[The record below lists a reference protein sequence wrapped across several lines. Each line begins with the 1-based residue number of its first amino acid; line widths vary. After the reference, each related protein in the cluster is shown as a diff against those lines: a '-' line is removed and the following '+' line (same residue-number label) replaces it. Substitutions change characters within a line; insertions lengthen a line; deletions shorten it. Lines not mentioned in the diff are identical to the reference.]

1 LAAGVYLYEA
11 PYTLDRV
18 RRKWT
23 LIRRKTHNSFFVP
36 CLFLL
41 SRGKRIP
48 DKPVWSGD
56 GVQVGLLPVVH
67 EGVGLPDLAQHLYGQ
82 GEGILAGIL
91 TKELWFFSKT

>member
-1 LAAGVYLYEA
+1 MV
-11 PYTLDRV
+11 
-18 RRKWT
+18 
-23 LIRRKTHNSFFVP
+23 
-36 CLFLL
+36 
-41 SRGKRIP
+41 P

-91 TKELWFFSKT
+91 STDYGYFSQN

>member
-1 LAAGVYLYEA
+1 LFCAYSSGAEGREYLTNRFGV
-11 PYTLDRV
+11 V
-18 RRKWT
+18 M
-23 LIRRKTHNSFFVP
+23 V
-36 CLFLL
+36 
-41 SRGKRIP
+41 P

-91 TKELWFFSKT
+91 STDYGYFSQN